1 MKRNK
6 WIFTLLLIGA
16 VGFISIAATRSNIY
30 KQIRKSQSLIND
42 VYRYLITHYVDDLD
56 IEKYTRISIDNML
69 MDLDPYTVFM
79 EKEEKSGIELLT
91 KGKYGGVGIQI
102 GKREKELTVISPMD
116 DSPAKRMGI
125 LSGDVIVK
133 IDTVDV
139 SSVSMDE
146 AAKLIRGQKGTIVV
160 LTIDRFGVDELMDF
174 PLTREEIK
182 VKDVSYSGLID
193 ESTGYIRLTR
203 FSRNSAIEMK
213 KAVDELMAIGIN
225 SLVIDLRDNP
235 GGLLNSAVD
244 ILDLFIEKDE
254 LLVWT
259 EGKTEKSKRQYFSK
273 SNPTVPSDLKVAVL
287 INNGS
292 ASASEIVAGTL
303 QDFDRAIIVGRQ
315 SFGKGLVQTVYPL
328 DKDRSLKM
336 TTAKYYIP
344 SGRLIQKDGYLP
356 DELFVNDEE
365 EDSLFFTIGGRQ
377 VSSGG
382 GISPDYS
389 VDLKLT
395 FPVTSAC
402 LRRGLFFT
410 YVQKNKHTYSSFDD
424 VTHNQYLMSHF
435 ESFVDSMELDIR
447 MKGEIPYLEA
457 KEVLMDLDSTNVNI
471 QDAVGL
477 IDEYFE
483 NKTETQF
490 SVEYEDLKRW
500 LLSEFANQYDGKA
513 GQFNVVSKKD
523 NDIQKAIQVMND
535 PVVYTESFIPQ

>member
-1 MKRNK
+1 MGV
-6 WIFTLLLIGA
+6 IG
-16 VGFISIAATRSNIY
+16 FLSLAATSSNIY

-56 IEKYTRISIDNML
+56 IEKYTRVSIDNML

-146 AAKLIRGQKGTIVV
+146 AAKLIRGKKGTIVV

-182 VKDVSYSGLID
+182 VKDVSYTGMID

-203 FSRNSAIEMK
+203 FSRNSAYEMK
-213 KAVDELMAIGIN
+213 KAVDELMVIGMN
-225 SLVIDLRDNP
+225 GLVIDLRDNP

-244 ILDLFIEKDE
+244 ILDLFIEKNE
-254 LLVWT
+254 LLLWT
-259 EGKTEKSKRQYFSK
+259 KGKTEKSKRQYYSR
-273 SNPTVPSDLKVAVL
+273 SNPTIPSDLKVAVL

-303 QDFDRAIIVGRQ
+303 QDLDRAIIVGRQ

-328 DKDRSLKM
+328 DKERSLKM

-344 SGRLIQKDGYLP
+344 SGRLIQKEGYLP
-356 DELFVNDEE
+356 DDLFLSSEE
-365 EDSLFFTIGGRQ
+365 EDSLFYTIGGRK
-377 VSSGG
+377 VLSGG
-382 GISPDYS
+382 GITPDYS
-389 VDLKLT
+389 VELKHSG
-395 FPVTSAC
+395 PIASAC

-410 YVQKNKHTYSSFDD
+410 YVQKNKHAYSSFDE
-424 VTHNQYLMSHF
+424 VAMNQNLMSHF

-457 KEVLMDLDSTNVNI
+457 KEMLMDMDSTNVNI
-471 QDAVGL
+471 QDALTL
-477 IDEYFE
+477 IDRYFK
-483 NKTETQF
+483 NKTDSQF
-490 SVEYEDLKRW
+490 SVENEDLNQW
-500 LLSEFANQYDGKA
+500 LLGEFANQFDGKA
-513 GQFNVVSKKD
+513 GRFNVVSQKD
-523 NDIQKAIQVMND
+523 SDIQKALKIMNN

>member
-6 WIFTLLLIGA
+6 WIYRIIFMGVIG
-16 VGFISIAATRSNIY
+16 FLSLAATSSNIY

-56 IEKYTRISIDNML
+56 IEKYTRVSIDNML

-146 AAKLIRGQKGTIVV
+146 AAKLIRGKKGTIVV

-182 VKDVSYSGLID
+182 VKDVSYTGMID

-203 FSRNSAIEMK
+203 FSRNSAYEMK
-213 KAVDELMAIGIN
+213 KAVDELMGIGMN
-225 SLVIDLRDNP
+225 GLVIDLRDNP

-259 EGKTEKSKRQYFSK
+259 KGKTEKSKRQYYSR
-273 SNPTVPSDLKVAVL
+273 SNPTIPSDLKVAVL

-328 DKDRSLKM
+328 DKERSLKM

-344 SGRLIQKDGYLP
+344 SGRLIQKEGYLP
-356 DELFVNDEE
+356 DDLFLSSEE
-365 EDSLFFTIGGRQ
+365 EDSLFYTIGGRK
-377 VSSGG
+377 VLSGG
-382 GISPDYS
+382 GITPDYS
-389 VDLKLT
+389 VELKHT
-395 FPVTSAC
+395 DPIASAC

-410 YVQKNKHTYSSFDD
+410 YVQKNKHAYSSFDE
-424 VTHNQYLMSHF
+424 VAMNQNLMSHF

-457 KEVLMDLDSTNVNI
+457 KEMLMDMDSTNVNI
-471 QDAVGL
+471 QDALTL
-477 IDEYFE
+477 IDRYFK
-483 NKTETQF
+483 NKTNSQF
-490 SVEYEDLKRW
+490 SVENEDLNQW
-500 LLSEFANQYDGKA
+500 LLGEFANQFDGKA
-513 GQFNVVSKKD
+513 GRFNVVSQKD
-523 NDIQKAIQVMND
+523 SDIQKALKIMNN

>member
-42 VYRYLITHYVDDLD
+42 VYRYLITDYVDDLD

-254 LLVWT
+254 
-259 EGKTEKSKRQYFSK
+259 
-273 SNPTVPSDLKVAVL
+273 
-287 INNGS
+287 
-292 ASASEIVAGTL
+292 
-303 QDFDRAIIVGRQ
+303 FD
-315 SFGKGLVQTVYPL
+315 
-328 DKDRSLKM
+328 
-336 TTAKYYIP
+336 
-344 SGRLIQKDGYLP
+344 
-356 DELFVNDEE
+356 N
-365 EDSLFFTIGGRQ
+365 
-377 VSSGG
+377 
-382 GISPDYS
+382 
-389 VDLKLT
+389 
-395 FPVTSAC
+395 
-402 LRRGLFFT
+402 
-410 YVQKNKHTYSSFDD
+410 
-424 VTHNQYLMSHF
+424 
-435 ESFVDSMELDIR
+435 DIR
-447 MKGEIPYLEA
+447 LLLNFGHTFGHALEGA
-457 KEVLMDLDSTNVNI
+457 SNFKISHGI
-471 QDAVGL
+471 AVGL
-477 IDEYFE
+477 GMLCAHHLSRSLGLLQVRNRKVDDLLDHIFTLLQKVIDLPLMIKDIDMMVALAKFQSDKKHSTKEYVAILF
-483 NKTETQF
+483 
-490 SVEYEDLKRW
+490 
-500 LLSEFANQYDGKA
+500 
-513 GQFNVVSKKD
+513 D
-523 NDIQKAIQVMND
+523 NDGSLCRYKFSKNESNNNFILEAFNLLAGIENEIQ
-535 PVVYTESFIPQ
+535 

>member
-6 WIFTLLLIGA
+6 WIISLVIIGA
-16 VGFISIAATRSNIY
+16 IGFVSIAATRSNIY
-30 KQIRKSQSLIND
+30 KQIRKSQSLMND

-56 IEKYTRISIDNML
+56 IEKYTRTSIDNML
-69 MDLDPYTVFM
+69 MDLDPYTVYM
-79 EKEEKSGIELLT
+79 EKEEKSSIELLT

-146 AAKLIRGQKGTIVV
+146 AAKLIRGQKGTVVV

-174 PLTREEIK
+174 ALTREEIK

-213 KAVDELMAIGIN
+213 KAVDELMATGMS
-225 SLVIDLRDNP
+225 SLVLDLRDNP

-259 EGKTEKSKRQYFSK
+259 KGKTEKSKRQYYSK
-273 SNPTVPSDLKVAVL
+273 SNSTIPSDLKVAVL

-356 DELFVNDEE
+356 DDLFLSLED
-365 EDSLFFTIGGRQ
+365 EDSLFYTIGGRK

-382 GISPDYS
+382 GISPDYT
-389 VDLKLT
+389 VELKRAS
-395 FPVTSAC
+395 PVASAC

-410 YVQKNKHTYSSFDD
+410 FVQKNKHHYSLFDD
-424 VTHNQYLMSHF
+424 VLLNENLMSQF

-457 KEVLMDLDSTNVNI
+457 RETLMDLDSTHVNI
-471 QDAVGL
+471 RDAVSL
-477 IDEYFE
+477 IDDYFD

-490 SVEYEDLKRW
+490 SVESEDLKRW
-500 LLSEFANQYDGKA
+500 LLAEFANHYEGKT
-513 GQFNVVSKKD
+513 GRFNVVSKTD
-523 NDIQKAIQVMND
+523 DDIQKAIQVMSN
-535 PVVYTESFIPQ
+535 PIVYTESFIPQ